1 MSAVVVLYDYVAQTE
16 DEMSVVEG
24 EYLGL
29 TEVGKSFGEGWAEVR
44 FAAAFGDGT
53 LTDEGLG

>member
-29 TEVGKSFGEGWAEVR
+29 TDNRTEM
-44 FAAAFGDGT
+44 D
-53 LTDEGLG
+53 